1 MRALRC
7 CKELVSHDEGRFLCA
22 PRLAIITCSLPAQ
35 PKQPHH
41 VQDSRRGPINAP
53 VADVN
58 VFNEV
63 VQAFNEREGVVPADG
78 ETPIAAAS
86 QQVQQD
92 AASFLGHI
100 VDALH
105 DETCALRARVEPPA
119 QAEGDDDEDGWLQVH
134 SCSCCD

>member
-1 MRALRC
+1 MQEA
-7 CKELVSHDEGRFLCA
+7 
-22 PRLAIITCSLPAQ
+22 
-35 PKQPHH
+35 
-41 VQDSRRGPINAP
+41 RRGPINAP

-63 VQAFNEREGVVPADG
+63 VQAFNEHEGVIPADG

-134 SCSCCD
+134 SCSCRNCLLQSPRLIFAVASRCVALSAHLMTCAHAAKCRL

>member
-1 MRALRC
+1 MQAARKGA
-7 CKELVSHDEGRFLCA
+7 V
-22 PRLAIITCSLPAQ
+22 T
-35 PKQPHH
+35 
-41 VQDSRRGPINAP
+41 AP

-105 DETCALRARVEPPA
+105 DETCALRARVAPPTA
-119 QAEGDDDEDGWLQVH
+119 READADEDGWMQVRCRCVRAVVQVPLRDRAAMQAMCLEQVLQMCFSH
-134 SCSCCD
+134 